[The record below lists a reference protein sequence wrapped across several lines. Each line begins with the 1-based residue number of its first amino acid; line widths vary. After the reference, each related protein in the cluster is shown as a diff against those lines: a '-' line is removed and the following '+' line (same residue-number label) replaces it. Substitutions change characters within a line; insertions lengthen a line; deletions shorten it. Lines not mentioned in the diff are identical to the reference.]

1 MSADNVTPI
10 RPKAAQ
16 KPPRRT
22 RRKVENFTEIP
33 SNMRLVQAL
42 HGVCEAAE
50 ASAESSGDQDLQI
63 GLCTA
68 AEILS
73 KMLWESLTNTGVI

>member
-1 MSADNVTPI
+1 MSDDNVTPI
-10 RPKAAQ
+10 RPKAGP
-16 KPPRRT
+16 KPQRRT
-22 RRKVENFTEIP
+22 RRKSENFTAMP
-33 SNMRLVQAL
+33 SDMRLIQAL

-50 ASAESSGDQDLQI
+50 AESLEPTDPNIQV

-73 KMLWESLTNTGVI
+73 RMLWESLTNTGVI